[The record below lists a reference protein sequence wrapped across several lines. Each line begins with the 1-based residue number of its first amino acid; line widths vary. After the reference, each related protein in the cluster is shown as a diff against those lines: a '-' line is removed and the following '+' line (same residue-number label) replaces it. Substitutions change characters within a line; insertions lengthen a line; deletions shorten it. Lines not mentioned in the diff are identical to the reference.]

1 MTIGER
7 IKALRKQHGMTQ
19 ENLAEMLCV
28 SYQAVSKWE
37 CGLTNPDLSLIAPLT
52 RLFNISADELLGITD
67 TDHDLTRKKYNFAL
81 QKYRNNE
88 DHNRSYWWAKEAALA
103 CPKDYHYL
111 EWLAFA
117 EYQLAF
123 DESKSDNPSGEFF
136 NELIENSLR
145 RYEII
150 IEECTDTDIYS
161 KAVLG
166 KIMVLR
172 FLERNEEAD
181 WSAEFEYPNIN
192 IKTASQALS
201 LFEEGQSL
209 LNDLESE
216 GKSFSPIIH
225 L

>member
-7 IKALRKQHGMTQ
+7 IKSLRKQNGMTQ
-19 ENLAEMLCV
+19 EKLAEYLCV

-52 RLFNISADELLGITD
+52 KLFNISADELLGITAAD
-67 TDHDLTRKKYNFAL
+67 NDLIRKKYNSAL

-88 DHNRSYWWAKEAALA
+88 DHNSSYWWAKEATLA
-103 CPKDYHYL
+103 YPKDYHYL

-123 DESKSDNPSGEFF
+123 DENKSENPSSAFF

-145 RYEII
+145 RYESI

-172 FLERNEEAD
+172 FLERIEEAD
-181 WSAEFEYPNIN
+181 WSAEFEYPDIN
-192 IKTASQALS
+192 IKTAYQALS
-201 LFEEGQSL
+201 LFEEGQTL
-209 LNDLESE
+209 LNYLESE
-216 GKSFSPIIH
+216 IK
-225 L
+225 

>member
-7 IKALRKQHGMTQ
+7 IKSLRKQTGMTQ
-19 ENLAEMLCV
+19 ENLAEYLCV

-52 RLFNISADELLGITD
+52 KLFSISADELLGITD
-67 TDHDLTRKKYNFAL
+67 KDNDLTRKKYDSAL

-88 DHNRSYWWAKEAALA
+88 DHNSSYWWAKEANLLY
-103 CPKDYHYL
+103 PKDYHYL

-123 DESKSDNPSGEFF
+123 DENKSGNTSSEFF

-145 RYEII
+145 HYEII

-172 FLERNEEAD
+172 FSERIEEAD
-181 WSAEFEYPNIN
+181 WSAEFEYPGMN
-192 IKTASQALS
+192 IKTSTQTLS
-201 LFEEGQSL
+201 LFEDGQDL
-209 LNDLESE
+209 LNYLESE
-216 GKSFSPIIH
+216 SK
-225 L
+225 